1 MGPTNHH
8 HSFILLELWINQIT
22 DALHIRT
29 SKIVLNPLFKTKS
42 HKLIHL
48 RLKPHLKHTSPPW
61 CHFTLTAFCSFPH
74 PPKSWS
80 RTAAL
85 APSSPILLSFSSTF
99 RCFVLFGGGFTVKF
113 FLRTEM
119 LQTKKHLSF
128 FFCES
133 LLFWLLADFFSQARG
148 KSYYHTNTPLDPK
161 TMKHVGSKAL
171 KIWDIWVL

>member
-1 MGPTNHH
+1 MV
-8 HSFILLELWINQIT
+8 SFHFNSFLQLSAPPEKLESDSRLSTIQSHIVELLFDLSLFCVVWRR
-22 DALHIRT
+22 LHCE
-29 SKIVLNPLFKTKS
+29 V
-42 HKLIHL
+42 
-48 RLKPHLKHTSPPW
+48 
-61 CHFTLTAFCSFPH
+61 
-74 PPKSWS
+74 
-80 RTAAL
+80 
-85 APSSPILLSFSSTF
+85 
-99 RCFVLFGGGFTVKF
+99 

-171 KIWDIWVL
+171 KI

>member
-99 RCFVLFGGGFTVKF
+99 RCFVLFGGGFTVRF
-113 FLRTEM
+113 FYVQKCFKQRNT
-119 LQTKKHLSF
+119 
-128 FFCES
+128 CR
-133 LLFWLLADFFSQARG
+133 FFSVSLCCFGCWRIFF
-148 KSYYHTNTPLDPK
+148 PK
-161 TMKHVGSKAL
+161 PGVNRIIIPTRL
-171 KIWDIWVL
+171 